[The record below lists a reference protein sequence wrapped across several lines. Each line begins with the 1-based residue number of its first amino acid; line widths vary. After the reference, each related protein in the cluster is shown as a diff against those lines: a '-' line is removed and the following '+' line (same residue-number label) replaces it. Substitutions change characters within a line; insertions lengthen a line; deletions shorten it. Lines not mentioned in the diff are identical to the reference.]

1 MIRTRSSESG
11 YALRPWAGGI
21 GAPAAGATGAPRL
34 LTITGAPTMAVR
46 LPSVRARQERCRP
59 DFPAHHVRPRR
70 TLGHHTPIGPLTG
83 ANAEQPAPLS
93 READLSC
100 PYAEPMKKWVV
111 LASTALGLAGLVAFV
126 VSRGPRVPLGAE
138 ATIAR
143 IRASSVTGVVI
154 GESGYAQSG
163 GVRIWYESRPAVGAE
178 KGVVLLNIALGASSL
193 YWPPAFLRALTAG
206 RIPSHQVRPAGYR
219 CVELDA
225 GLEQA
230 TSVLVD
236 RHGGRR
242 DRGPRRASHR
252 SRSRDRTLPR
262 RVHRPRDRDPYP
274 GRVQSLTLMS
284 TSADPTDASMPG
296 PRTWPLIV
304 SALTSLPL
312 LRYRVLGGETNLVKE
327 LLASL
332 VAQGGDDPVDVEE
345 WTKIVLYDLRERGGL
360 NVRSLRQHQVA
371 VAVTRSRYPLM
382 GMITA
387 PTLVIHGTRDTFLP
401 IEHGHRLAAAI
412 PSAYGL
418 WLDIARHAFPYPN
431 MREVTSAIT
440 NHLYCR
446 RSRRLRH
453 GARRPQLK
461 QPCTRPGAGPSA
473 GQLRLMIRYLSS
485 EVGPPHAVVRTVRTR
500 RCRPA
505 AGWLSRGSGAFAA
518 AIVAPWRSAGVRRGR
533 SGGRGHRRRCR
544 SAPS

>member
-1 MIRTRSSESG
+1 M
-11 YALRPWAGGI
+11 
-21 GAPAAGATGAPRL
+21 
-34 LTITGAPTMAVR
+34 
-46 LPSVRARQERCRP
+46 
-59 DFPAHHVRPRR
+59 
-70 TLGHHTPIGPLTG
+70 
-83 ANAEQPAPLS
+83 
-93 READLSC
+93 
-100 PYAEPMKKWVV
+100 V

-126 VSRGPRVPLGAE
+126 VSGGPRVPPGAE
-138 ATIAR
+138 ATVAR

-193 YWPPAFLRALTAG
+193 YWPPAFLRALSG
-206 RIPSHQVRPAGYR
+206 AGYR
-219 CVELDA
+219 VIRYDQRGTGASSWMPDWIRQHPYSLIDMAADAVAVLDELRIDRA
-225 GLEQA
+225 HVIGL
-230 TSVLVD
+230 SL
-236 RHGGRR
+236 GGFI
-242 DRGPRRASHR
+242 AQEIAIA
-252 SRSRDRTLPR
+252 
-262 RVHRPRDRDPYP
+262 YP

-418 WLDIARHAFPYPN
+418 WLDNAKHAFPYPH

-440 NHLYCR
+440 NHLD
-446 RSRRLRH
+446 
-453 GARRPQLK
+453 AVD
-461 QPCTRPGAGPSA
+461 PGD
-473 GQLRLMIRYLSS
+473 
-485 EVGPPHAVVRTVRTR
+485 
-500 RCRPA
+500 
-505 AGWLSRGSGAFAA
+505 SGAA
-518 AIVAPWRSAGVRRGR
+518 
-533 SGGRGHRRRCR
+533 H
-544 SAPS
+544 